1 MTRYWSACGPILG
14 TARFV
19 RRAFVFVGHRLST
32 WLWRNAL
39 AELGAGSLIQ
49 HGVQI
54 ERPRRVRVG
63 RRCLVTA
70 GAVLSTETEAGEL
83 SLGDGVQI
91 NAGARLD
98 HSGGLTLGEGAL
110 VSESATLMTHSHG
123 QNPHSAPIAL
133 PLTVGR
139 DAWIGAH
146 AIVLPGVKSIGTGAV
161 VGAGA
166 VVTREVAPGA
176 VVAGNPARVVGT
188 RRKEDGEATKD
199 GALAAVAP
207 LAGRMAG

>member
-1 MTRYWSACGPILG
+1 MTRYWSACGPLLG

-19 RRAFVFVGHRLST
+19 RRALVFVGHRLST
-32 WLWRNAL
+32 RVWRSAL

-49 HGVQI
+49 TGVQI

-70 GAVLSTETEAGEL
+70 GAVVSTETEAGEL
-83 SLGDGVQI
+83 RLADGVQI

-98 HSGGLTLGEGAL
+98 HSGGLTLLEGAL
-110 VSESATLMTHSHG
+110 VSEGATLMTHSHG
-123 QNPHSAPIAL
+123 QDPHSAPIAL

-139 DAWIGAH
+139 DVWIGAH
-146 AIVLPGVKSIGTGAV
+146 AIVLPGVESIGDGAV

-166 VVTREVAPGA
+166 VVTRAVAPDA
-176 VVAGNPARVVGT
+176 VVAGNPARVIGT
-188 RRKEDGEATKD
+188 RRTSGAVGSRD
-199 GALAAVAP
+199 GAAAALAP
-207 LAGRMAG
+207 LAARKAG